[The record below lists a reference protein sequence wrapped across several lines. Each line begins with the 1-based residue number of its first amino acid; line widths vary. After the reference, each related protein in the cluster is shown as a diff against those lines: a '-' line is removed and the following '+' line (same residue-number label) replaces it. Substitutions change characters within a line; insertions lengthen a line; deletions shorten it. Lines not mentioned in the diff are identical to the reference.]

1 MIVINEQS
9 REWTLPK
16 VDRCKL
22 HTCDESYQL
31 ILQHKATRKLFVY
44 RVKDHSRNNPVYFH
58 FHFSVAEDMEY
69 GEYNLYLVSANHWIK
84 EEIDR
89 VDPKATI
96 RVPDKTPVLINGW
109 FITSGNELLMNRTT
123 RAIIEDAYSCLTTD
137 GDYYVANLTSC
148 DERIYG
154 DLEEPIEILYTDILK
169 YRDHDLAPGTEPR
182 RLRDQKHTEYK
193 R

>member
-1 MIVINEQS
+1 MILVNHDTDELI
-9 REWTLPK
+9 LPK

-22 HTCDESYQL
+22 NTYDESYQL

-44 RVKDHSRNNPVYFH
+44 CVKDHGRNNPVYFH

-69 GEYNLYLVSANHWIK
+69 GEYNLYLIAANHWSK

-89 VDPKATI
+89 VDPKATL
-96 RVPDKTPVLINGW
+96 RVPDKTPVLINGR
-109 FITSGNELLMNRTT
+109 FITSGNELLMSRTT
-123 RAIIEDAYSCLTTD
+123 KAIIEDAYSCLTAD
-137 GDYYVANLTSC
+137 GDHYVANLTSC

-169 YRDHDLAPGTEPR
+169 YRDHDFDPGIGPG